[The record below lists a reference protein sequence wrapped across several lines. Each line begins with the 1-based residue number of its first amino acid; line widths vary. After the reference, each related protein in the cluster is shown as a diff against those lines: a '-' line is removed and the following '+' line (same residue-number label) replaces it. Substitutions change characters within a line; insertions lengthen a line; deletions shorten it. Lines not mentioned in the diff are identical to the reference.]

1 MYNNLDF
8 DINKVESIVYS
19 FETVPDTEDYDI
31 NDYDTEDEMKEDM
44 LFSYTFNVDFY
55 DLYGERLNY
64 TPLLLEYSE
73 ICEIFNEKIA
83 NEMINSMGIK
93 RNGYEYEL
101 TIGVNTKPNSM
112 SIEDVDEVAKRILP
126 IVDEYYKGC
135 RGFILY
141 DGTIVNT
148 ESEHNMVVSIDGIN
162 SKFDFIKMGNIRI
175 LSDSIDIWKAPT
187 KQQRIVLRNIINHF
201 NNDTLYLDID
211 NIPVKYINPDY
222 RQVLGDI
229 DRYFDEGI
237 KPVGRNNLHENTE
250 EVTFYSFYTNIRIFL
265 SKLLKKPF
273 DAEPSKMLKDNGFTK
288 TRLINL
294 LLKKGVI
301 TRNEKVVVIDT
312 DDNKKRVEHQL
323 KYSVLRANFERKIK
337 RIYIQFFEKNLPPK
351 NINEDGVGGATSAA
365 CCNNSAPIM
374 PLGSDVLT
382 RPAIGVGKAGKII
395 NNIDPTKI
403 NGKTINECKN
413 MKKFIFTEEQIKEF
427 TKRMIKEE
435 GGATTTVSVGAETTR
450 GDIGYDSP
458 KAISINKKDPSLTKD
473 GRSPKKDL
481 ESLYRKK

>member
-1 MYNNLDF
+1 MID
-8 DINKVESIVYS
+8 DIRNIDLKRVESI
-19 FETVPDTEDYDI
+19 
-31 NDYDTEDEMKEDM
+31 K
-44 LFSYTFNVDFY
+44 
-55 DLYGERLNY
+55 
-64 TPLLLEYSE
+64 PL
-73 ICEIFNEKIA
+73 
-83 NEMINSMGIK
+83 G
-93 RNGYEYEL
+93 RN
-101 TIGVNTKPNSM
+101 
-112 SIEDVDEVAKRILP
+112 
-126 IVDEYYKGC
+126 
-135 RGFILY
+135 ILY
-141 DGTIVNT
+141 
-148 ESEHNMVVSIDGIN
+148 
-162 SKFDFIKMGNIRI
+162 
-175 LSDSIDIWKAPT
+175 
-187 KQQRIVLRNIINHF
+187 
-201 NNDTLYLDID
+201 
-211 NIPVKYINPDY
+211 
-222 RQVLGDI
+222 
-229 DRYFDEGI
+229 
-237 KPVGRNNLHENTE
+237 ENTE

-265 SKLLKKPF
+265 SNLLKKPF